1 MGQFFGFLWAGVRG
15 KTPADAT
22 PTGVRR
28 VRMQERTLDTPEGQV
43 TLRRTTIDEV
53 LPPEPP
59 R

>member
-15 KTPADAT
+15 KAPADPPAS
-22 PTGVRR
+22 RR
-28 VRMQERTLDTPEGQV
+28 VRTQERTIETPEGPV